1 MRPLEESEVLKK
13 LKLIQYHQMLIVSM
27 LEKSKDEFN
36 KLVIKHGLMEEEV
49 NEFFQLCERLSIDL
63 EEQKAE
69 GFVNFHPLYQQFSDS
84 LNSKL
89 PVNEVII
96 ACISQNL
103 FLPLMKKLETYL

>member
-1 MRPLEESEVLKK
+1 MEESEVLKK